1 MQATFA
7 AVAERI
13 SVTSGVAADR
23 LRPETT
29 LKELALDSFLLV
41 EMAVDLQEE
50 FDAIF
55 TQEDLH
61 RVGTVGDLVELLN
74 TTQAADVRARWAATH
89 G

>member
-1 MQATFA
+1 MHATFEL
-7 AVAERI
+7 VAERI
-13 SVTSGVAADR
+13 SITSGAAVQS

-55 TQEDLH
+55 SQEALR
-61 RVGTVGDLVELLN
+61 RVVTIGDLVDLLN
-74 TTQAADVRARWAATH
+74 SSQVGAGVTH

>member
-13 SVTSGVAADR
+13 SVTSGVAVER

-61 RVGTVGDLVELLN
+61 RVSTVGDLVELLN
-74 TTQAADVRARWAATH
+74 TSGAADVRARAAAAH

>member
-1 MQATFA
+1 MHATFA
-7 AVAERI
+7 VVAERI
-13 SVTSGVAADR
+13 SITSGVAVDR

-61 RVGTVGDLVELLN
+61 RVVTVGDLVELLN
-74 TTQAADVRARWAATH
+74 TSQAADVRARSAA
-89 G
+89 GRG